1 MAIDLNYFIAL
12 CALYVASLIVQ
23 YALYNKAIKE
33 RDAFAAMLGLY
44 IQKFGKQSFS
54 INGDEF
60 RVE

>member
-33 RDAFAAMLGLY
+33 RDAFATMLGLY
-44 IQKFGKQSFS
+44 IKKFGKHSFS
-54 INGDEF
+54 IDGDEF